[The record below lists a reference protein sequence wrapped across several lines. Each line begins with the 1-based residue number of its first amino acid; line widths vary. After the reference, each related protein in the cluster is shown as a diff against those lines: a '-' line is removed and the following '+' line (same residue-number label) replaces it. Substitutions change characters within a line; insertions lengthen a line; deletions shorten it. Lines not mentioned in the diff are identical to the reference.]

1 MILLLDNRDSFTFN
15 LARLVEETG
24 RTCQVQDAR
33 KADLA
38 AIAADPPDALIL
50 SPGPGGP
57 QDSGVCMAACTDLAP
72 QLPVLGV
79 CLGMQAMVAAF
90 GGHVGPARRLVH
102 GETSWVDH
110 SGKGIFEGLPRP
122 FSCARY
128 HSLACSQDGL
138 PEVLE
143 VVART
148 AEDGELMAVHHR
160 SRPLWGVQFHP
171 ESYLTPHGRRL
182 LAAFLES
189 P

>member
-24 RTCQVQDAR
+24 RSCKVQDAHTT
-33 KADLA
+33 DLA

-57 QDSGVCMAACTDLAP
+57 LDSGACMAACTDLPA

-90 GGHVGPARRLVH
+90 GGRVGPAQRLVH

-110 SGKGIFEGLPRP
+110 SGMGIFEGLPRP
-122 FSCARY
+122 FCVARY
-128 HSLACSQDGL
+128 HSLACNQEDL
-138 PEVLE
+138 PEELE
-143 VVART
+143 VAACT
-148 AEDGELMAVHHR
+148 ADDGELMAVRHR
-160 SRPLWGVQFHP
+160 ERPLWGVQFHP

-182 LAAFLES
+182 LASFLETT
-189 P
+189 